1 MEGAAHLSER
11 PVLMFVRSLFPAG
24 LLIAGLMAPAL
35 AATGDSSPAKP
46 EKRERAESHS
56 GVSSKPYGSW
66 SLRCEAAHTEGAE
79 PLCEISETIE
89 TESAK
94 PIAKISVGRHHP
106 GDPMSIVV
114 ILPTNVSFPSTVHI
128 RTDKADKWGLELEWQ
143 RCIPGA
149 CIATTEMSPATIAHW
164 KGLSSNGKII
174 FRDAAGDEV
183 GLPMSL
189 RGFGEAYDAF
199 NK

>member
-1 MEGAAHLSER
+1 
-11 PVLMFVRSLFPAG
+11 MFVRSLFPAC

-35 AATGDSSPAKP
+35 AATGDSSAAKP
-46 EKRERAESHS
+46 DKRAESHS

-79 PLCEISETIE
+79 PLCEISETIV
-89 TESAK
+89 TQSSK
-94 PIAKISVGRHHP
+94 PIAKISVGRRHP
-106 GDPMSIVV
+106 GDPMNLVV

-149 CIATTEMSPATIAHW
+149 CVAATEMSPAAIAHW
-164 KGLSSNGKII
+164 KALSSDGKII
-174 FRDAAGDEV
+174 FRDADGDEV

-189 RGFGEAYDAF
+189 RGFDEAFDAF